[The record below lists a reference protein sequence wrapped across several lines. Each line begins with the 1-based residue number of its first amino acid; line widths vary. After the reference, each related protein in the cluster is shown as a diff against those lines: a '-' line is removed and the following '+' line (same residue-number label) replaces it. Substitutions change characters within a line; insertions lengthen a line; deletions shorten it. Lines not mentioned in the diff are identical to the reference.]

1 MSSNNSDNYFYLL
14 LSLIYI
20 RHLARAWNWV
30 MSCTAAHSTYASF
43 KPNNP
48 SAQVFSWYNFFYKI
62 PNQNLEAML
71 SSIWILG

>member
-1 MSSNNSDNYFYLL
+1 
-14 LSLIYI
+14 
-20 RHLARAWNWV
+20 
-30 MSCTAAHSTYASF
+30 MSCAAAPSAYTIF

-62 PNQNLEAML
+62 PYQNLEATL